1 MATLWNVY
9 LVISS
14 IAAISALAYILVSKR
29 FTRLIRVG
37 VIILFPFI
45 TYIGYNQYIL
55 YKKQKAFPKIEEIKD
70 RAKINKLVMPFESE
84 SHIKEYLNG
93 ISKISKD
100 RPIIITMPLIV
111 QVRFTDPVN
120 PTSPHAIFY
129 ILLKNEGNKKA
140 VGINIKWDIIDNGNR
155 ITPPDEW
162 NKIVG
167 REEKPLALD
176 PGQITGY
183 LYGPEI
189 GAYAASGIPKIELA
203 LRIDYKDEGG
213 KEYSYYC
220 RSQTNPKPKPK
231 DSYLFDILEVK

>member
-14 IAAISALAYILVSKR
+14 IAIISVLVYMLASKH
-29 FTRLIRVG
+29 FAKLIKVG
-37 VIILFPFI
+37 VIILSPFI
-45 TYIGYNQYIL
+45 IYIGYNQYNL
-55 YKKQKAFPKIEEIKD
+55 YKEQKAFPRIEEIKD
-70 RAKINKLVMPFESE
+70 RTKINRLVMPFESE

-93 ISKISKD
+93 ISKD
-100 RPIIITMPLIV
+100 RPVVITMPLIV

-120 PTSPHAIFY
+120 PTSPHAIFH

-140 VGINIKWDIIDNGNR
+140 VDINIKWDIVDNGNR

-162 NKIVG
+162 NKIIG
-167 REEKPLALD
+167 KKEGSLALD

-189 GAYAASGIPKIELA
+189 GAYASSGIPKIELV
-203 LRIDYKDEGG
+203 LRIDYKDEDG

-220 RSQTNPKPKPK
+220 RSQMNPELKPK